1 MARTNTLANFLTDV
15 ANAIRT
21 KKGTQETISA
31 SAFDTEILNLP
42 SGTYQTKNITISA
55 NGSQTITPDQ
65 GYDAIDE
72 ITITTQVPQKQLQT
86 KSYNFTTNQTIEL
99 TPDTGY
105 DGFDIV
111 TLTINVPSSQINN
124 QDKTITQNGQYTA
137 DTGYTGLGTVI
148 VNVPSGSGDIKL
160 FETERAMQADPNP
173 EEGDL
178 AVVYRSEVQDWDGE
192 SAVSSFYFPETVV
205 FTTAISGESW
215 IYGHSPEAMVD
226 LSGEISSTNV
236 HFSIWTENGS
246 YSITYESSDGLTYT
260 ATTTWENPIVLSD
273 EPVTLRMYDWSNNAG
288 KFMQTGGKTFEGL
301 YEYALNQP
309 VDSFKLR
316 EQSSDNYDLVAQS
329 NPGMDTFYS
338 GETIFCGKNVG
349 NKLREII
356 DLGIRGFL
364 YLSQD
369 LSVAYFVP
377 TGYQNMYIYNNRWSP
392 LVFNSSQ
399 TPTDVTYYSYD
410 LTNMS
415 RTEVIVSATN
425 LGVVTY
431 GKVLDLPANSYY
443 LLGLVNSSDTYYYWN
458 VSDNLYS
465 QLYKVGSGTEIE
477 YENKYII
484 ASTQLTLSE
493 ANQLLPDKIGY
504 GKNGIIT
511 GDSSVYDNLD
521 YSLVS
526 EQLGLTKYK
535 TLSVSDSTLNSNKLY
550 SLCGTNVETDAST
563 YYRPIKYVLN
573 PEYDFTEKMNTF
585 VGDMA
590 ETKYL
595 MKPEAFK
602 CDNGYTC
609 RLCIGV
615 TNKKAYAV
623 THDDDN
629 NIIYAELL
637 FTTTQSNNSIYQH
650 VVVDDY
656 YYYFSAQYTTTNAI
670 IKISRATGVISV
682 NKFTVGVSQNTYLSQ
697 YSTFAELN
705 NNLVYIDCNSSGRG
719 NVLYITKNLEVI
731 KNITYTYPDKYAT
744 EWSYPAVIIGNSI
757 FWFIRCSKQR
767 LFKFDG
773 NSVTYSNEIG
783 TGLGLTYMNHIF
795 TDGTYIYGTWD
806 DRY

>member
-31 SAFDTEILNLP
+31 STFDTEILNLP
-42 SGTYQTKNITISA
+42 GGTYQTKTLTISA

-72 ITITTQVPQKQLQT
+72 ITITTQVPQKQLQS

-105 DGFDIV
+105 DGFDVV
-111 TLTINVPSSQINN
+111 TLTINVPQ
-124 QDKTITQNGQYTA
+124 
-137 DTGYTGLGTVI
+137 
-148 VNVPSGSGDIKL
+148 SGGGDVKL
-160 FETERAMQADPNP
+160 FETEQAMQADPNP
-173 EEGDL
+173 SDGDL

-246 YSITYESSDGLTYT
+246 YSIAYESSDGLTYT

-301 YEYALNQP
+301 YEYGPYTDTNRFKPVMREDIILDGLTVTWNGVYKNELIEKNALISIANKIKEDIGSGWTKTIYACLKDNKWNIFLPQTQYESAYGMGISSITCINNNGVLTPVGIGDNQAYTTSGSGYTNPPRRFEVDLVNQTYVDKGIISVTEYQGESYYFSYANLLPDSIMYALNLSTGTVTKGP
-309 VDSFKLR
+309 NVIVYLDTTSHYI
-316 EQSSDNYDLVAQS
+316 SSPGYEDNYTYD
-329 NPGMDTFYS
+329 
-338 GETIFCGKNVG
+338 K
-349 NKLREII
+349 
-356 DLGIRGFL
+356 
-364 YLSQD
+364 YL
-369 LSVAYFVP
+369 
-377 TGYQNMYIYNNRWSP
+377 
-392 LVFNSSQ
+392 
-399 TPTDVTYYSYD
+399 
-410 LTNMS
+410 
-415 RTEVIVSATN
+415 
-425 LGVVTY
+425 
-431 GKVLDLPANSYY
+431 
-443 LLGLVNSSDTYYYWN
+443 
-458 VSDNLYS
+458 
-465 QLYKVGSGTEIE
+465 
-477 YENKYII
+477 I
-484 ASTQLTLSE
+484 ASTQLTLNNT
-493 ANQLLPDKIGY
+493 NQLLPDIIGY
-504 GKNGIIT
+504 GKNGVIT

-595 MKPEAFK
+595 MQPEAFK

-637 FTTTQSNNSIYQH
+637 FTTTQSNSGIYQH
-650 VVVDDY
+650 VVVDDD

-682 NKFTVGVSQNTYLSQ
+682 NKFTVGVSHNTYLTQ

-806 DRY
+806 GRY